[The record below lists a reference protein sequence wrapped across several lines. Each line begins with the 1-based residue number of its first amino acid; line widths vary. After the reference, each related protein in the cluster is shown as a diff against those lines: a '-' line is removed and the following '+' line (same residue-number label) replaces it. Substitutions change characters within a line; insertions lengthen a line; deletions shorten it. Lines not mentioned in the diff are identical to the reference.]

1 MPHEPPAERLQRRC
15 LWLSLSMSMLTKL
28 IVLGLF
34 VPYSSAFVASSPT
47 RSPWLQHHGG
57 PRPRALPSMAD
68 SSEVA
73 AKRLLL
79 EAAFAKGELKEA
91 NKRLK
96 ILLMQTTAAKG
107 VVAGV
112 VAVTASA
119 VAAPAGSGVV
129 LGLMGRAV
137 LIAAGAAAG
146 AGVAEAIVEFI
157 LCLINSCLE
166 PDRVEGDSSEAL
178 VINSCDLTLWTVVII
193 SAWRTQ
199 ARRLPSAYM
208 DALKA
213 QLEAHPP
220 GLPSLAD
227 QSEGGRLEAVA
238 KRQALET
245 ASTEE
250 GLAENSAT
258 TLRARFAKIFIGIKR
273 GLIFFG
279 AMVGYVVGQVVV
291 DVQMLAAMA
300 SAVGAQAAVSKAVG
314 WAVAVA
320 TVGTTGLV
328 AGARAAEF
336 FDFPFQ
342 NLLRMDDEEQVR
354 SSPPNYR
361 LPSCR
366 PTTICNAAVSHTAT
380 LSCLCLYRVILFR
393 RCVDSTCT
401 RRASG
406 KSASAQSSTSSASSS
421 ATSHSSDHGTLA
433 LRSWRA
439 WRSFRQCSMLQT
451 LPHLCVRLTH
461 EWTSDTLDK
470 VYLFLATRIG
480 VEAGGLAQYQVGC
493 GTLMV
498 SCPWRVGPVYTILP
512 AGAWLIS
519 EVRSHQDQ
527 RQEAR

>member
-1 MPHEPPAERLQRRC
+1 MPPGIGQSCPPTYRERLDVI
-15 LWLSLSMSMLTKL
+15 LWCAGGSKRACAPLTTVWLLAYSQESLISRGKLYKCHTSRQQNACNVVVAELSLSMSTKL

-34 VPYSSAFVASSPT
+34 TPSSSAFVASSPT

-119 VAAPAGSGVV
+119 VAAGSGVV

-137 LIAAGAAAG
+137 LVAAGAATA
-146 AGVAEAIVEFI
+146 AGVAEAIVEFF
-157 LCLINSCLE
+157 LWDPLMNYCLE

-178 VINSCDLTLWTVVII
+178 VTNSCDLTLWTVVII

-227 QSEGGRLEAVA
+227 QSEGGRLEAAA
-238 KRQALET
+238 KRQA

-250 GLAENSAT
+250 GLAEMKHIDNC
-258 TLRARFAKIFIGIKR
+258 ARIKR
-273 GLIFFG
+273 ALIAIG
-279 AMVGYVVGQVVV
+279 AMLGLVVGQVVV
-291 DVQMLAAMA
+291 DVLMLAAMA

-336 FDFPFQ
+336 FVFPVP
-342 NLLRMDDEEQVR
+342 LLVDEEDVVR
-354 SSPPNYR
+354 SSPP
-361 LPSCR
+361 
-366 PTTICNAAVSHTAT
+366 
-380 LSCLCLYRVILFR
+380 
-393 RCVDSTCT
+393 
-401 RRASG
+401 
-406 KSASAQSSTSSASSS
+406 
-421 ATSHSSDHGTLA
+421 
-433 LRSWRA
+433 
-439 WRSFRQCSMLQT
+439 
-451 LPHLCVRLTH
+451 
-461 EWTSDTLDK
+461 
-470 VYLFLATRIG
+470 
-480 VEAGGLAQYQVGC
+480 
-493 GTLMV
+493 
-498 SCPWRVGPVYTILP
+498 
-512 AGAWLIS
+512 
-519 EVRSHQDQ
+519 
-527 RQEAR
+527 